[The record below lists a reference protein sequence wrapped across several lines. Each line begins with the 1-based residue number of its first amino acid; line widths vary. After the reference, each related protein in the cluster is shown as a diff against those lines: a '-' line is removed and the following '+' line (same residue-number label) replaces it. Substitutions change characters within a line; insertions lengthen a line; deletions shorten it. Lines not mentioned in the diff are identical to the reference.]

1 MFKMVH
7 GRLYNEK
14 KQKVAV
20 GDHYVLK
27 RDEWFDFYNEFKNH
41 ERVRLRLI
49 RYCTE
54 ILLKVEDFIGQDVIH
69 EDGTKSYD
77 SIMVT
82 KEYCIPTEEGFDWS
96 EYLEK
101 ENITNEY
108 KIALEI
114 KEWFDKKWEGKPK
127 DIDSF
132 KISDP
137 ITDDFIGIEY
147 GYY

>member
-49 RYCTE
+49 RDYPE
-54 ILLKVEDFIGQDVIH
+54 IRFEVEDHIQQDIIRK
-69 EDGTKSYD
+69 DGIKSFEW
-77 SIMVT
+77 IWVT
-82 KEYCIPTEEGFDWS
+82 KNYRIPTEEGFDWS

-137 ITDDFIGIEY
+137 ITDDFIGMEY